1 MKKYTD
7 FNIENEDR
15 RTDQMIKRTLDADFP
30 LPETVENAK
39 REAFA
44 KIREKSA
51 EKKTGEKIYNIDSR
65 SDGTGS
71 GRKLL

>member
-51 EKKTGEKIYNIDSR
+51 EKKTGER
-65 SDGTGS
+65 S
-71 GRKLL
+71 

>member
-7 FNIENEDR
+7 FNIEKEDR
-15 RTDQMIKRTLDADFP
+15 QTDQMIKRTLDADFP

-44 KIREKSA
+44 KIREKA
-51 EKKTGEKIYNIDSR
+51 ADKKT
-65 SDGTGS
+65 
-71 GRKLL
+71 